1 MNKPE
6 LVAKVARETGVS
18 KTVARKA
25 VDAFAKAVMNVA
37 GSEGTIDMAG
47 LGSLSFVTFPTT
59 GSTGLVTG
67 RKVPAGAL
75 VLDAPN
81 TTATGTEK
89 AAISLEPS
97 QYLTERVMVT
107 RPRGKRLRRVPSQY
121 LTELVTVTA
130 ERTGGRV
137 KGTLIKD
144 AATSKGTS
152 VAAAA
157 YNGTGITV
165 RRRAGNI
172 GRGAAAGKGTRWR

>member
-75 VLDAPN
+75 VLDVPN
-81 TTATGTEK
+81 RTATGTVR

-97 QYLTERVMVT
+97 QYLTERV
-107 RPRGKRLRRVPSQY
+107 
-121 LTELVTVTA
+121 TVTA

-137 KGTLIKD
+137 KGSLMKD
-144 AATSKGTS
+144 AATSRGTGL
-152 VAAAA
+152 AAAA
-157 YNGTGITV
+157 SKGMGVTAG
-165 RRRAGNI
+165 RRAGNI
-172 GRGAAAGKGTRWR
+172 SRLAAPAN